1 MKRLFNVVQIFDNV
15 VKLEKRLFQVSTIAV
30 ALFALANVVYSI
42 RFHFPSALLI
52 LSSLVGLSGL
62 GFFYVSRFVKFTNTL
77 VFVFILVNLAGLT
90 VLWFYNAGSNGPTL
104 GIFVFM
110 VVVGIFITPSKS
122 HLFFLIII
130 CLFIIAL
137 FAIEHF
143 HPEYIVPY
151 DSSNTRSYDL
161 VFACITS
168 IVFLGSLVIYIKYSY
183 DKGHELLMKSKNAL
197 EESNK
202 KLQEARDIAEKATY
216 AKSYFLANMSHE
228 IRTPLNGIIGTAELL
243 KTKVE
248 NEDEKEFIGILQSSS
263 ELLLNI
269 INDVLD
275 VSKIEAGQLALQN
288 TAFELRNSI
297 NTVLLIIKAQMK
309 SLGKDLEIT
318 CEVDNNVPDNVLG
331 DKNRLK
337 QILVNLLS
345 NAIKFTEEGS
355 VKIKV
360 VTEGNQVV
368 AFHISDTGI
377 GIHSKDIPLLFQPFS
392 QLQHSHKREYSG
404 TGLGL
409 SICKKLVEMMGG
421 DIWVSSVPNAGSV
434 FSFRIPLSISEDVVT
449 TNLVEQ
455 KVEKQ
460 LTNKQPVLLLA
471 EDNIMNQFVAKK
483 IFSSLGYTIDIA
495 DNGVEALSMLTEKKY
510 DIIFMDIQMPEMDG
524 IEATKKIM
532 LMPVEP
538 KPVIIAMT
546 ANALKEDEQTCF
558 SAGMS
563 DFIAKPFTIQQ
574 LKTVLQRWL

>member
-1 MKRLFNVVQIFDNV
+1 MYHI
-15 VKLEKRLFQVSTIAV
+15 
-30 ALFALANVVYSI
+30 
-42 RFHFPSALLI
+42 H
-52 LSSLVGLSGL
+52 
-62 GFFYVSRFVKFTNTL
+62 
-77 VFVFILVNLAGLT
+77 
-90 VLWFYNAGSNGPTL
+90 
-104 GIFVFM
+104 
-110 VVVGIFITPSKS
+110 
-122 HLFFLIII
+122 
-130 CLFIIAL
+130 C
-137 FAIEHF
+137 
-143 HPEYIVPY
+143 
-151 DSSNTRSYDL
+151 
-161 VFACITS
+161 
-168 IVFLGSLVIYIKYSY
+168 FLGSLVIYIKYSY

-202 KLQEARDIAEKATY
+202 KLQEARDIAENATY

-421 DIWVSSVPNAGSV
+421 DIWVSSVPNTGSV

-449 TNLVEQ
+449 TNFIEQ

-471 EDNIMNQFVAKK
+471 EDNKMNQFVAK

-524 IEATKKIM
+524 IEATKKII
-532 LMPVEP
+532 MPVEP

-546 ANALKEDEQTCF
+546 VMLLKK
-558 SAGMS
+558 MN
-563 DFIAKPFTIQQ
+563 KP
-574 LKTVLQRWL
+574 VSLQV